1 MKNKK
6 VNLRVWMFLKI
17 APSALLVAMY
27 WTNVRTSY
35 HSMHIATT
43 LIIIGFFCVF
53 SYYDKKAD
61 LFDEFAKDNLK
72 RTDSVCL
79 KTAYAFGT
87 ISVFASI
94 LLFSNRFLANTLEVT
109 GIMIGYG
116 IVLAILFFTILRA
129 IIFSIIDK
137 RGL

>member
-6 VNLRVWMFLKI
+6 VSLRAWMFLKI
-17 APSALLVAMY
+17 APSALLVVMY
-27 WTNVRTSY
+27 WTNVRTNY
-35 HSMHIATT
+35 HPMHITIT

-61 LFDEFAKDNLK
+61 LFDELAKDNLK
-72 RTDSVCL
+72 RTDSICL

-87 ISVFASI
+87 ISVFAYI
-94 LLFSNRFLANTLEVT
+94 LLFSNRFLANSFEVT
-109 GIMIGYG
+109 GITIGYG
-116 IVLAILFFTILRA
+116 IVFTILFFTILRA

-137 RGL
+137 RGM